1 MKVGKLPSFPW
12 YLRLLAFLAIGGVL
26 YAGFWYFVTS
36 GTRKATKE
44 MQAEIADLKPR
55 NAQSAIV
62 QQNLNN
68 FKALYKARE
77 EEYAELKALLP
88 EQKELTM
95 VLQGIQDR
103 AKNSGLVLM
112 RFNPKE
118 DTQQDN
124 YSGKKID
131 VNVISGFTS
140 LRAFFDQLA
149 HYQRIVS
156 ITNFE
161 LKQMEKQSLTK
172 TVEARFDLTAY
183 YVSSERLNQA
193 PAPNAKP
200 AAGGAVPGGKA
211 AGEIDMVTFRKTML
225 WPGKPLSRSWSSGR
239 KVKNDIVVSSGSPP
253 VSNWVVEARR
263 QGISSDSGSSSP
275 SAIASPAH
283 KKMKRRFCFP
293 DGTPGT
299 PSGQSNAWALKALSC
314 WG

>member
-1 MKVGKLPSFPW
+1 MKVGKLPSIPW
-12 YLRLLAFLAIGGVL
+12 YLRLIAFLAIGGVL

-36 GTRKATKE
+36 GTRKETKE
-44 MQAEIADLKPR
+44 MQAQIADLKPR
-55 NAQSAIV
+55 NAQAAIV

-103 AKNSGLVLM
+103 AKGNGLTLM

-124 YSGKKID
+124 YSGKKIE
-131 VNVISGFTS
+131 VNVVSGFAG

-183 YVSSERLNQA
+183 YVSSERLQNQV
-193 PAPNAKP
+193 PAPNSKP
-200 AAGGAVPGGKA
+200 AAGGAVPAPA
-211 AGEIDMVTFRKTML
+211 A
-225 WPGKPLSRSWSSGR
+225 PL
-239 KVKNDIVVSSGSPP
+239 P
-253 VSNWVVEARR
+253 
-263 QGISSDSGSSSP
+263 Q
-275 SAIASPAH
+275 PA
-283 KKMKRRFCFP
+283 K
-293 DGTPGT
+293 
-299 PSGQSNAWALKALSC
+299 
-314 WG
+314 

>member
-1 MKVGKLPSFPW
+1 MKVGKLPSLPW
-12 YLRLLAFLAIGGVL
+12 YLRLIAFLAIGGVM

-103 AKNSGLVLM
+103 AKSSGLVLTK
-112 RFNPKE
+112 FFPKE
-118 DTQQDN
+118 DMQQDN
-124 YSGKKID
+124 YSGKKIE
-131 VNVISGFTS
+131 VSVVSGFGG
-140 LRAFFDQLA
+140 LRTFFDQLA

-172 TVEARFDLTAY
+172 TVDARFDLTAY
-183 YVSSERLNQA
+183 YVSSERLQSQI
-193 PAPNAKP
+193 PAPNNKP
-200 AAGGAVPGGKA
+200 AAGGAVPAPA
-211 AGEIDMVTFRKTML
+211 A
-225 WPGKPLSRSWSSGR
+225 
-239 KVKNDIVVSSGSPP
+239 
-253 VSNWVVEARR
+253 
-263 QGISSDSGSSSP
+263 
-275 SAIASPAH
+275 PAPQPA
-283 KKMKRRFCFP
+283 K
-293 DGTPGT
+293 
-299 PSGQSNAWALKALSC
+299 
-314 WG
+314 

>member
-12 YLRLLAFLAIGGVL
+12 YLRLLAFLFIGGVM

-55 NAQSAIV
+55 NAQSAII

-131 VNVISGFTS
+131 VNVISSFAS
-140 LRAFFDQLA
+140 LRTFFDQLA

-183 YVSSERLNQA
+183 YVSSERLQSQV
-193 PAPNAKP
+193 PAPNGKP
-200 AAGGAVPGGKA
+200 AAGGAVPAPA
-211 AGEIDMVTFRKTML
+211 A
-225 WPGKPLSRSWSSGR
+225 
-239 KVKNDIVVSSGSPP
+239 
-253 VSNWVVEARR
+253 
-263 QGISSDSGSSSP
+263 
-275 SAIASPAH
+275 PAPQPA
-283 KKMKRRFCFP
+283 K
-293 DGTPGT
+293 
-299 PSGQSNAWALKALSC
+299 
-314 WG
+314 